1 MVRLTGQPQLRIYIY
16 PKVPVGFYAYRPAAD
31 NAAVKRIIE
40 SVRREGDRA
49 LQRYTRRFDRVRISG
64 IRVEL
69 SELKRAARAV
79 DPALAAALETAR
91 RNIRKFAVR
100 QLRAY
105 RDFEFQIRP
114 GVFTGQK
121 VIPIER
127 VGIYVPAGQYPLVS
141 SLLMCAI
148 PAQVAGVKEIAVCS
162 PPSCRGSVH
171 PAILGAADR
180 IGIRE
185 IYRIGGAQA
194 IAALAY
200 GTATVKKVD
209 KIVGPGNRYVAQAK
223 KEVFGAVG
231 VDFIAGPTEIMII
244 ADESAD
250 PDLIAADLLAQ
261 AEHDREAV
269 ATVVTDSQCLAARI
283 NRAVAKQ
290 LAVLPSRNTAA
301 RAIAAHGAIIIV
313 KEISQALHIANRKA
327 PEHLELQ
334 VKNPVRRAARLTN
347 YGSLFIGDKAAEALG
362 DYSSGLNHT
371 LPTNFGSRYTG
382 GLGVRDFIKIQ
393 TTLRLTRNGLAWI
406 GPAAEIFARTEG
418 LAGHGRSIA
427 RRREN
432 IQ

>member
-1 MVRLTGQPQLRIYIY
+1 MVRLTGQPQLRIYKY
-16 PKVPVGFYAYRPAAD
+16 PKVPAGFYACRTATD
-31 NAAVKRIIE
+31 TAAVKRIIE

-49 LQRYTRRFDRVRISG
+49 LKRYTRRFDRVRISG

-69 SELKRAARAV
+69 SEIKRAARSL
-79 DPALAAALETAR
+79 DPALASALEAAR

-105 RDFEFQIRP
+105 RDFEFQIQP

-121 VIPIER
+121 AIPVER
-127 VGIYVPAGQYPLVS
+127 VGIYVPAGRYPLVS
-141 SLLMCAI
+141 SLLMCAV
-148 PAQVAGVKEIAVCS
+148 PAQVAGVREIAVCS

-231 VDFIAGPTEIMII
+231 VDFIAGPTEVMII
-244 ADESAD
+244 ADGNAD

-269 ATVVTDSQCLAARI
+269 PTVVTESGRLADRV
-283 NRAVAKQ
+283 NQAVVKQ
-290 LAVLPSRNTAA
+290 LAVLPTRITAA
-301 RAIAAHGAIIIV
+301 QAIAAHGAIIIV
-313 KEISQALHIANRKA
+313 KEISQALNIADRKA

-334 VKNPVRRAARLTN
+334 VKNPVRWAARLTN

-362 DYSSGLNHT
+362 DYTSGLNHT
-371 LPTNFGSRYTG
+371 LPTNFGSRYSG
-382 GLGVRDFIKIQ
+382 GLSVRDFIKIQ
-393 TTLRLTRNGLAWI
+393 TTLRLTRNGLARI
-406 GPAAEIFARTEG
+406 GPAAEALARVEG

-427 RRREN
+427 RRRKHKK
-432 IQ
+432 